1 VTNKR
6 APNGLGPAGKQLWH
20 EIVAAF
26 TLRPDGQ
33 ALLVQACKLSDEIH
47 ALELALLE
55 APPIITS
62 YPAGSYKSNPL
73 YSQVRDHRLAL
84 ARLLQQLP
92 ATRVPVESEPGA
104 DDGVLLDLTARAQ
117 RRAGQ

>member
-1 VTNKR
+1 MNKR
-6 APNGLGPAGKQLWH
+6 APSGLGPAGKQLWH

-47 ALELALLE
+47 ALELALPE

-62 YPAGSYKSNPL
+62 YPAGSYKANPL

-84 ARLLQQLP
+84 ARLLQQL
-92 ATRVPVESEPGA
+92 AQAGVSNDGQEPEV
-104 DDGVLLDLTARAQ
+104 DDDVLIDLMARAG
-117 RRAGQ
+117 RRR

>member
-6 APNGLGPAGKQLWH
+6 APNGLGSAGRQLWH
-20 EIVAAF
+20 EITASF
-26 TLRPDGQ
+26 TLRSDGR

-47 ALELALLE
+47 ALELALPG

-84 ARLLQQLP
+84 ARLLQQL
-92 ATRVPVESEPGA
+92 ALARVENAEAA
-104 DDGVLLDLTARAQ
+104 DVDDDVLVDLTARAR
-117 RRAGQ
+117 RRASQ